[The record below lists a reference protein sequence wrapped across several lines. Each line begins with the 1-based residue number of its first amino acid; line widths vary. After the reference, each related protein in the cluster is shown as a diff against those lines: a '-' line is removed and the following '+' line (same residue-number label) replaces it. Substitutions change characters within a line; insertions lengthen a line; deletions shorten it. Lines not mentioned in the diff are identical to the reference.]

1 MNIEEFLTLAAKE
14 EASDLFIVAGLPLTM
29 KVNGVMRRIN
39 EEKMMPQDTEKIIR
53 EIYEKALDRDI
64 DQLLK
69 TGDDD
74 FSFAIP
80 GLSRFR
86 VSAYKQRGSLAAVI
100 RVIAFRLPDYKQLRI
115 PEQVMKLS
123 ELNKGLVLVTGPAGS
138 GKSTTLACM
147 IEEINETK
155 EDHIITLE
163 DPLEFLHQ
171 HKKSIVSQREVNMD
185 TVNYVTSLRA
195 ALRQSPDVIL
205 LGEMRDYE
213 TIQVVMTA
221 AETGHLVFSTLHTN
235 DAVSSIIRLIDMGV
249 EPYMVANSLVGL
261 VAQRLVRVVCPECGY
276 WDEPTEQEK
285 AFIGPKITR
294 VRRAQG
300 CNSCSHTGYVGR
312 RAIHEIL
319 CVDNQMRRMITQRTP
334 MEELRSYAT
343 HYLGM
348 ESLTDEALKLVAD
361 GTTTVEELKKVAYY
375 I

>member
-1 MNIEEFLTLAAKE
+1 
-14 EASDLFIVAGLPLTM
+14 M

-171 HKKSIVSQREVNMD
+171 HKKSIVSQREVNMG
-185 TVNYVTSLRA
+185 NPSAAQKTSA
-195 ALRQSPDVIL
+195 PVEKIP
-205 LGEMRDYE
+205 
-213 TIQVVMTA
+213 T
-221 AETGHLVFSTLHTN
+221 ETGQ
-235 DAVSSIIRLIDMGV
+235 
-249 EPYMVANSLVGL
+249 GL
-261 VAQRLVRVVCPECGY
+261 SAC
-276 WDEPTEQEK
+276 QEN
-285 AFIGPKITR
+285 P
-294 VRRAQG
+294 
-300 CNSCSHTGYVGR
+300 
-312 RAIHEIL
+312 
-319 CVDNQMRRMITQRTP
+319 
-334 MEELRSYAT
+334 
-343 HYLGM
+343 
-348 ESLTDEALKLVAD
+348 D
-361 GTTTVEELKKVAYY
+361 GKMFL
-375 I
+375 